1 MNHCVLAVA
10 DADSDNTNVNPSNIN
25 FVIKETKL
33 YVLAATLSA
42 KDNQKL
48 FKILSKKFKDQFISI
63 TNQYRYLPKS
73 TFTGVKI
80 DCWFLFI

>member
-25 FVIKETKL
+25 FIIKETRL

-48 FKILSKKFKDQFISI
+48 FKILSKKFKRSI
-63 TNQYRYLPKS
+63 YKYNKP
-73 TFTGVKI
+73 V
-80 DCWFLFI
+80 